1 MIYVRADFDCGRE
14 KGQTADKKLWRET
27 MILAIDI
34 GNTNIVV
41 GCIDRE
47 KTYFIERLSTVRTKT
62 ELEYAVDLK
71 TVVDIYHIKR
81 ADIEGCI
88 ISSVVPQITNAVKL
102 AAEKVLH
109 KEPMVLG
116 PGVKTGLNIM
126 MDNPGQLGAD
136 LVANAVAGIHEYPLP
151 LAIIDMGTA
160 STVSVVDEKK
170 HYVGGM
176 IFPGMGV
183 SLDALTA
190 RASQLSGISIEAPKR
205 IIGKNTIECMKS
217 GVIYSNAA
225 ALDGIVDR
233 IEEELGQKITVVA
246 TGGLARKIVPHC
258 RREILLDEDLLL
270 KGLLIIYEKNR

>member
-41 GCIDRE
+41 GCIDQE

-81 ADIEGCI
+81 TDIEGCI

-183 SLDALTA
+183 SLDALTT